1 MQIVRRKTRETQTK
15 TKSSRQMKKAIIFP
29 NLKGIIRIGTAGY
42 LKPNGGSYSAYT
54 AQRAFIG
61 DATTFTQAAALVR
74 AA

>member
-1 MQIVRRKTRETQTK
+1 VISSKATAERNK
-15 TKSSRQMKKAIIFP
+15 TKPHPDKMKKAIILP

-54 AQRAFIG
+54 AGRAFIG